1 MHDQKM
7 INAMVSKIA
16 NRGGSSNQSPTPGGF
31 AKRMSDAKAAKKTAR
46 TASVPS
52 RASSNAPPSQP
63 QANKTQGKN
72 VAVAVPKTTV
82 PDVKKGKKGPTMQTG
97 PGGKGTKGGHTFNL
111 TVKY

>member
-1 MHDQKM
+1 MD
-7 INAMVSKIA
+7 ARVASIA
-16 NRGGSSNQSPTPGGF
+16 SRGGSQNQSPTPGGF
-31 AKRMSDAKAAKKTAR
+31 AKRMSDARAAKKTAR
-46 TASVPS
+46 TPSVPS
-52 RASSNAPPSQP
+52 RASSTAPPSQP

-72 VAVAVPKTTV
+72 VAVAVPKTVV